1 MGFEPRGP
9 AERLQA
15 IGITPDLL
23 EPLRKAL
30 DPGLHFDPI
39 PAPGPHDWLA
49 AHHEDGQTFDEFVR
63 SHPNRPDKTRST
75 LYLQPLG
82 EFPKDRRVSLDRL
95 REFAAA
101 FFSMKVEV
109 LPPVDFGAVRMTTR
123 KNPLTGNRQI
133 LTDDILR
140 FLKQRLSPDALCLLG
155 VTMEDLY
162 PAESWNFVFGQA
174 LPAERVGVY
183 SFARYDPA
191 FYGQGRGK
199 DYDLLMLR
207 RSCKV
212 LAHETGH
219 MFGLAHCIYFRCVLN
234 GSNHLEESDARPMR
248 LCPVCLHKLQW
259 SIGFD
264 LVKRYAAL
272 ARFYRRAGID
282 DEARWTAERLRHIA
296 GDQVARLLLDTKAA
310 P

>member
-1 MGFEPRGP
+1 MSFEPPGS

-15 IGITPDLL
+15 IGSAPDLP

-30 DPGLHFDPI
+30 DPGRDFDPI

-63 SHPNRPDKTRST
+63 SRPNRPDKTRAT

-82 EFPKDRRVSLDRL
+82 EFPKDRSPSLDRL

-101 FFSMKVEV
+101 FFGMKVEV
-109 LPPVDFGAVRMTTR
+109 LPPVDISAVRLTTR
-123 KNPLTGNRQI
+123 KNPYTRNRQI
-133 LTDDILR
+133 LTDDVLR
-140 FLKQRLSPDALCLLG
+140 FLKQRLAPDAFCLLG
-155 VTMEDLY
+155 ITMEDLY

-174 LPAERVGVY
+174 SRHERVGVY

-199 DYDLLMLR
+199 DYEQLLLR

-219 MFGLAHCIYFRCVLN
+219 MFGLDHCIYFRCVLN
-234 GSNHLEESDARPMR
+234 GSNHLEESDARPMH

-264 LVKRYAAL
+264 VVKRYAAL

-282 DEARWTAERLRHIA
+282 DEARWTADRLKHIA
-296 GDQVARLLLDTKAA
+296 GDQAARLLLDTKAA